1 MSELAAEQPGTGTQ
15 GLVPVTFRVTTYW
28 RRPRNEPG
36 PTRMNSERI
45 VASQV
50 LEWVLGEFPE
60 EAVTINHDLATDVA
74 IITIDWAKVPAGI
87 RYGAQSR

>member
-1 MSELAAEQPGTGTQ
+1 MD
-15 GLVPVTFRVTTYW
+15 
-28 RRPRNEPG
+28 
-36 PTRMNSERI
+36 SERI

-60 EAVTINHDLATDVA
+60 EAVTINHDMATDVA
-74 IITIDWAKVPAGI
+74 TITIDWAKVPAGI